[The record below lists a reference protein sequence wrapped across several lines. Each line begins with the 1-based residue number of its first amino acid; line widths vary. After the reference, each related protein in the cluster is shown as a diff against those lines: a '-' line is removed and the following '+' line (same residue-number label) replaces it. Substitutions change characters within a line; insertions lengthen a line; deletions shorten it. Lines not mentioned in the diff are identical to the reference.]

1 MFEIDN
7 KPRREKFLRSIV
19 GAEEKLSLIF
29 DGRVVQGRPMID
41 DDVDRSGADRADGK
55 ASAVQFLDFTL
66 TPDQVNEFKQAGT
79 VFLSIDHPAYAHTTQ
94 LKAPLVTALQQELD

>member
-1 MFEIDN
+1 VRNSCAALVAWSSGSADDAA
-7 KPRREKFLRSIV
+7 V

-66 TPDQVNEFKQAGT
+66 TPDQVVHMVRT
-79 VFLSIDHPAYAHTTQ
+79 LC
-94 LKAPLVTALQQELD
+94 